1 MFVGR
6 PSGLCCSISP
16 ARIRI
21 RIRFNGFS
29 PESASF
35 LTLPPISILSP
46 FVLPKTLAQIPVPA
60 LPFSQ
65 GRARLEIPSINPIA
79 PTGTVHDYS
88 NIIRSVMLDYSHLSR
103 VDVGRSGS
111 PGYSLFKKRRMS
123 NNEDFGPSLPTLYSS
138 DYFIEPCIDE
148 LAAREAISPGYCSR
162 VPDFV
167 VGRLGYGHIKFLE
180 ATDVRWL
187 DLDHIVKFER
197 HSVVVYE
204 DEKTDKPPVGH
215 GLNKAAEV
223 TLVLHLKSVNLQG
236 LETGELISKLK
247 RSTDRQGACFIS
259 FDTSTGEWKF
269 LVHHFSRFGLDDDED
284 DVAMDDVTVQ
294 PAAQTKEPQVQ
305 STELVLSHSLP
316 AHLGLDP
323 QKMQEMRMLMF
334 PVDEDEEMEDFDGP
348 FPVNKR
354 SFSKDH
360 MKADSPSSG
369 PKSPISKLPLQDSS
383 RKNNSKASP
392 STARKA
398 PQALL
403 EYNVNSSD
411 ISPSRSILMTGQNK
425 GLPLKATKVEGF
437 KLELK
442 NATPLTGSYSKNIV
456 DAALFMGRSFRVGWG
471 PNGVLVHTGTP
482 VGSIGNVLS
491 SVINVEKVAIDKVVR
506 DEKCRVKEE
515 LLDLCFSS
523 PFNLH
528 KSLDHES
535 FEVEYGSY
543 SIKLQK
549 VVCSRLT
556 LADICR
562 SYVGIIE
569 KQLEVAGLSMS
580 SRVLLMHQVTIWE
593 LIKVLFSEREMS
605 GSLKPSMDEDSEE
618 MMLDKKDVSL
628 DIDPEAGPF
637 VRRAEFSYWL
647 QDSVCHRVQEEVSC
661 LNESND
667 LEHILLLLS
676 GRQLDGAVELAASRG
691 DVRLAVLLSQAGG
704 SMVNRSDMAQQ
715 IDLWKIN
722 GLDFSFIE
730 SDRLKLYELLAGNIQ
745 GAFQDASL
753 DWKRYLGLVMWYQ
766 LAPDTSLSVIIH
778 TYQQLLNEGRAPY
791 PVPVYIDEG
800 PLEETLDWQAGDRY
814 DIAYYLMLLHAN
826 EGKGFDLLKTMFSAF
841 SSTHDPLDYHMI
853 WHHRAILEAI
863 GAFSSNDLHVLDMS
877 LVSQL
882 LCLGQIHWAIYVV
895 THMTYHEDI
904 PYLQANT
911 IKEILLQ
918 YCESWSSQEQQR
930 QFIIDLG
937 VPSAWMHEALGIYF
951 HYYGDLP
958 QALEHF
964 LECSNWQ
971 KAHSIFMTSVAHSL
985 FATSR
990 HSEIWRITSFMEE
1003 HKSEIAHWDLGAGI
1017 YIDFYVLK
1025 SSLQEENMT
1034 DEPDPLEKRS
1044 EACRNFF
1051 SRLNESL
1058 LVWGSRLPVDA
1069 RATYSKMAEELCNLL
1084 VSTPGDSST
1093 PSVQMSCFDT
1103 MLSAPIPEDLRSCH
1117 LQDAL
1122 SVFTY
1127 LLSEAAGA
1135 AS

>member
-1 MFVGR
+1 MID
-6 PSGLCCSISP
+6 S
-16 ARIRI
+16 
-21 RIRFNGFS
+21 
-29 PESASF
+29 
-35 LTLPPISILSP
+35 
-46 FVLPKTLAQIPVPA
+46 
-60 LPFSQ
+60 
-65 GRARLEIPSINPIA
+65 
-79 PTGTVHDYS
+79 D
-88 NIIRSVMLDYSHLSR
+88 HLSIT
-103 VDVGRSGS
+103 DVGRSGS
-111 PGYSLFKKRRMS
+111 PGYSPFKKQRMS
-123 NNEDFGPSLPTLYSS
+123 VNLDVESSLPILLSS
-138 DYFIEPCIDE
+138 DYFTKPCISE
-148 LAAREAISPGYCSR
+148 LAVREAIDPGYCSR

-167 VGRLGYGHIKFLE
+167 VGRVGYGCIKFLE
-180 ATDVRWL
+180 TTDVRCL
-187 DLDHIVKFER
+187 YLDHIVKFER

-204 DEKTDKPPVGH
+204 NEIEKPSVGC

-223 TLVLHLKSVNLQG
+223 TLVLQLNSLNPRG
-236 LETGELISKLK
+236 LESDVLVNKLK
-247 RSTDRQGACFIS
+247 MSTNRQGARFLS
-259 FDTSTGEWKF
+259 FDILTGEWKF
-269 LVHHFSRFGLDDDED
+269 LVCHFSRFGLDDDEEE
-284 DVAMDDVTVQ
+284 DVVMDDAMAQ
-294 PAAQTKEPQVQ
+294 PSAPIKGPQVQ

-334 PVDEDEEMEDFDGP
+334 PADEDEMEDFDGH
-348 FPVNKR
+348 FPVHKR
-354 SFSKDH
+354 NFSKDH

-369 PKSPISKLPLQDSS
+369 AKSPISKLPLQDSS
-383 RKNNSKASP
+383 RKNSSKASP
-392 STARKA
+392 STVRRA

-411 ISPSRSILMTGQNK
+411 ISPSRSILLTGKNK
-425 GLPLKATKVEGF
+425 GLPLKEMKVEGF
-437 KLELK
+437 KLEVK
-442 NATPLTGSYSKNIV
+442 NATPVTGSYSKNIV

-471 PNGVLVHTGTP
+471 PNGVLVHTGAP
-482 VGSIGNVLS
+482 VGSTGSVLS
-491 SVINVEKVAIDKVVR
+491 SVINVEKVAIDTVVR
-506 DEKCRVKEE
+506 DEKGRVKDE
-515 LLDLCFSS
+515 LIDLCFSS
-523 PFNLH
+523 PLNLH

-535 FEVEYGSY
+535 VEVEYGSY
-543 SIKLQK
+543 HIKLHK
-549 VVCSRLT
+549 VVCSHLT

-569 KQLEVAGLSMS
+569 KQLEVPGLSMS

-593 LIKVLFSEREMS
+593 LIKVLFSEKEMT
-605 GSLKPSMDEDSEE
+605 GSLKPSMDEDIEE

-628 DIDPEAGPF
+628 DIDPEASPF

-661 LNESND
+661 LNESNV

-676 GRQLDGAVELAASRG
+676 GRQLDAAVELAASRG
-691 DVRLAVLLSQAGG
+691 DVRLAILLSQAGG

-730 SDRLKLYELLAGNIQ
+730 SDRLKLYELLAGNVQ
-745 GAFQDASL
+745 GAFQDASI

-778 TYQQLLNEGRAPY
+778 TYQQLLNEGRAPF

-800 PLEETLDWQAGDRY
+800 PLEETLDWQAGDRF

-841 SSTHDPLDYHMI
+841 SSTYDPLDYHMI
-853 WHHRAILEAI
+853 WHQRAILEAI
-863 GAFSSNDLHVLDMS
+863 GTFSSNDLHVLDMS

-895 THMTYHEDI
+895 IHMTYHEDY
-904 PYLQANT
+904 PYLHANT

-918 YCESWSSQEQQR
+918 YCESWSGQEIQR

-971 KAHSIFMTSVAHSL
+971 KAHSIFLTAVAHSL
-985 FATSR
+985 FLTSK

-1003 HKSEIAHWDLGAGI
+1003 HKSEIADWDLGAGI

-1025 SSLQEENMT
+1025 SSLQEEDIT
-1034 DEPDPLEKRS
+1034 DEPDPLEKKN

-1058 LVWGSRLPVDA
+1058 LIWGRRLPVDA
-1069 RATYSKMAEELCNLL
+1069 RTTYSKMAEELCNLL
-1084 VSTPGDSST
+1084 ISTPGVSST
-1093 PSVQMSCFDT
+1093 PSVQMSCFET
-1103 MLSAPIPEDLRSCH
+1103 MLSAPMPEDLRSCH

-1127 LLSEAAGA
+1127 LLSET